1 MADPPPFSREQP
13 VIEPRPVQPSRYGK
27 LPPRAALI
35 LRGWLALK
43 ADLRHLVGMN
53 THSPLRPD
61 ALATQMIE
69 IGERARA
76 AATRLGLASAAER
89 TDALMGMARLMRENK
104 AALMEANARDM
115 EEARAKGLTPALLDR
130 LELTGARID
139 AMADGLETVAKLD
152 DPVGREL
159 ARWSVPSGLDIARV
173 STPLGVIG
181 IIYESRPNVTADAGA
196 LCIRS
201 GNAAILRGGSES
213 THSSGAIADLL
224 RQALKAVGLPED
236 AIQKVPTTD
245 RAAVGHMLSGLG
257 GNVDVVVPRGGRSL
271 VERVQA
277 DARVPVI
284 GHLEGLV
291 HIYLDGSLPLDQS
304 IEIILNAK
312 LRRTGIC
319 GALETLLIDTK
330 AAASQLAP
338 IAQALQSAGCQ
349 LRADARARS
358 IFPDMD
364 AADEA
369 DWRTEYLAPTLAV
382 KLVDGLDGALEH
394 IATYGSGHTECILTT
409 DEDTA
414 ARFFAE
420 VDAGIIMHNASTQF
434 ADGGEFGMGAE
445 IGIATGRVHA
455 RGPVG
460 AEQLTLFKYIVRGT
474 GQTRDG

>member
-1 MADPPPFSREQP
+1 MN
-13 VIEPRPVQPSRYGK
+13 IETLTS
-27 LPPRAALI
+27 
-35 LRGWLALK
+35 
-43 ADLRHLVGMN
+43 
-53 THSPLRPD
+53 PD
-61 ALATQMIE
+61 ALSTLMQD
-69 IGERARA
+69 IGTRARTA
-76 AATRLGLASAAER
+76 AKTLSLASADQR
-89 TDALMGMARLMRENK
+89 T
-104 AALMEANARDM
+104 AALARMAELIRANTGPILEANALDM
-115 EEARAKGLTPALLDR
+115 EAARAKNISPALLDR
-130 LELTGARID
+130 LQLSMARIEGI
-139 AMADGLETVAKLD
+139 ADGLTAVARLA
-152 DPVGREL
+152 DPVGKEL

-224 RQALKAVGLPED
+224 RQALKNTRLPED

-245 RAAVGHMLSGLG
+245 RAAVGHMLAGLSGS
-257 GNVDVVVPRGGRSL
+257 VDVIVPRGGKSL

-291 HIYLDGSLPLDQS
+291 HMYVDGTLSLEKTT
-304 IEIILNAK
+304 EIILNAK

-319 GALETLLIDTK
+319 GALETLLIDAK
-330 AAASQLAP
+330 AAATQLAP
-338 IAQALQSAGCQ
+338 IAQALQAAGCEV
-349 LRADARARS
+349 RGDARARALLPS
-358 IFPDMD
+358 LAP
-364 AADEA
+364 ASEE
-369 DWRTEYLAPTLAV
+369 DWQTEYLAPILSI
-382 KLVDGLDGALEH
+382 KLTDGLGDALAH
-394 IATYGSGHTECILTT
+394 IAAYGTGHTECILTT
-409 DEDTA
+409 DESAA

-445 IGIATGRVHA
+445 IGIATGRIHA

-460 AEQLTLFKYIVRGT
+460 AEQLTLFKYVVRGT
-474 GQTRDG
+474 GQTRNA